1 MIHSAAVSK
10 VMATPPAD
18 PDESQLYFAAKLQFE
33 TDCADVYEAYQTGNV
48 DFILLDVRSKKSFE
62 HYHLPGATNLPVSE
76 LSRAELLVL
85 QTHSEQRCFV
95 VYCAGTHCNAADK
108 AAAIIAG
115 LGFNVKIMIGGVEG
129 WERQRYPFD
138 GKLAHA
144 LAFPEL

>member
-1 MIHSAAVSK
+1 MIHSATTSK
-10 VMATPPAD
+10 VMTTPPAN

-33 TDCADVYEAYQTGNV
+33 TDCADVYEAYQTATV

-76 LSRAELLVL
+76 LNRAELSALPGY
-85 QTHSEQRCFV
+85 QNDSCFV

-108 AAAIIAG
+108 AAATIAG
-115 LGFNVKIMIGGVEG
+115 LGFKVKVMIGGIEG